1 MIDVTLGAPDARA
14 LAASVEGLGVA
25 LADLS
30 DPSRDAAANVLGAV
44 EAPRDTGRLDDSVAA
59 VATPLGF
66 TLTAGGTRAP
76 YAAVVHARDPFLSRA
91 LTAREDDVVDTYA
104 DHVEHTIDT
113 HL

>member
-14 LAASVEGLGVA
+14 LAADVEGLGVA
-25 LADLS
+25 LGDLS
-30 DPSRDAAANVLGAV
+30 APSRDAAAIALGSV
-44 EAPRDTGRLDDSVAA
+44 KAPRDTGTLADTVEA
-59 VATPLGF
+59 VVTPLGF

-76 YAAVVHARDPFLSRA
+76 YAAIVHARDPYLTRA